1 MSEILDFK
9 KYPLNSVLK
18 KLLKDKTTNKNIIW
32 ATNVFEHLG
41 REFDDKNEITEIVFK
56 MGFNLR
62 PRILKSTE
70 EKLNRTRNKAEVFTP
85 SWIVNEMNNY
95 ADEMFFG
102 RKNVFNIE
110 KGNTWEVVRQKIKF
124 PKENMWKN
132 YITTTFLEIT
142 CGEGPYLVSRYDATS
157 GVFIEDTLHRIG
169 ILDRKLRIVD
179 ENTNSEKEWINWAT
193 KAVES
198 IYGYEYQGDNLLIA
212 RANILL
218 TFVDYFEKRWDKK
231 PEKKLLNTITNII
244 TWNIWQMDGLSYTVP
259 FAAIKDKDKQIN
271 IFDILDSKLDD
282 EEVEHEVKYSK
293 IRDWRRRESR
303 YFRKYKEQDM
313 KKFDFVIGN
322 PPYQEESKDTSDK
335 PIYNYLMDEAYM
347 ISEKVLLIT
356 PARFLFNAGNT
367 SKIWNKKMLND
378 EHLKIVKYVQK
389 SSKVFSQTDIK
400 GGVVITYRDENKN
413 FGNIEVF
420 ITYKELRSIF
430 YKVKIKNEKSF
441 SELIYAPESYKLS
454 KKLHEVYPQAEELLS
469 KGHKY
474 DITTNIFDKLP
485 FIFIENGNFEDGYI
499 QMIGRQKNKRVKKWV
514 NKDFIENHGNLHA
527 YKVILPKSN
536 GSGALGEEL
545 STPLIGEPLIG
556 EPLIGHTQTF
566 ISIGKFDTLGET
578 KACLKYVRSKF
589 ARTMLGILKITQH
602 NPKATWKYVPLQ
614 DFTENSDIDWSKSIH
629 EIDVQLYKKYDLSED
644 EINFIE
650 INVKEMK

>member
-1 MSEILDFK
+1 MSEILDFN
-9 KYPLNSVLK
+9 KYPLNVVLK
-18 KLLKDKTTNKNIIW
+18 KLLKDKTTKKNIIW
-32 ATNVFEHLG
+32 ATSTFEHLG
-41 REFDDKNEITEIVFK
+41 REFDDKKEISETVFK
-56 MGFNLR
+56 MGLNLK
-62 PRILKSTE
+62 PRILKSEE

-85 SWIVNEMNNY
+85 VWVVNEMNNY
-95 ADEMFFG
+95 TDNIFFN
-102 RKNVFNIE
+102 RSNVFNIE
-110 KGNTWEVVRQKIKF
+110 NEKSWKIVDEKVKF
-124 PKENMWKN
+124 PKENMWKK
-132 YITTTFLEIT
+132 YITRTFLEIT
-142 CGEGPYLVSRYDATS
+142 CGEGPYLVSRYDVS
-157 GVFIEDTLHRIG
+157 NGELIENTLHRVG
-169 ILDRKLRIVD
+169 ILDRKLRIVN
-179 ENTNSEKEWINWAT
+179 ENTTSENEWVIWAT
-193 KAVES
+193 KAIES
-198 IYGYEYQGDNLLIA
+198 VYGYEYQGDNLLIA

-218 TFVDYFEKRWDKK
+218 TFVDYYEYRWKKK
-231 PEKKLLNTITNII
+231 PDKKLLNKIANII
-244 TWNIWQMDGLSYTVP
+244 TWNIWQMDGLSDTVP
-259 FAAIKDKDKQIN
+259 FAAPYESERQIN
-271 IFDILDSKLDD
+271 IFDIIDNKV
-282 EEVEHEVKYSK
+282 EKQEVEQELLNSK
-293 IRDWRRRESR
+293 IRDWRKRESR
-303 YFRKYKEQDM
+303 CFRNYKEVNM

-347 ISEKVLLIT
+347 ISDKALLIT

-367 SKIWNKKMLND
+367 SKVWNKKMLND

-389 SSKVFSQTDIK
+389 SSKVFPQTDIK
-400 GGVVITYRDENKN
+400 GGVVITYRDASKN
-413 FGNIEVF
+413 FGSIEVF
-420 ITYKELRSIF
+420 ITYEELRSIF
-430 YKVKIKNEKSF
+430 YKVKIRNEKSF

-556 EPLIGHTQTF
+556 HTQTF
-566 ISIGKFDTLGET
+566 ISIGNFDTPNEA

-614 DFTENSDIDWSKSIH
+614 DFTENSDIDWSKSIS
-629 EIDVQLYKKYDLSED
+629 EIDEQLYKKYDLSKD

-650 INVKEMK
+650 TNVKEMK